1 MKKKICQ
8 VGWKRPSKCVDGLTA
23 RFVGVLFT
31 LLLLWGGDARAL
43 EAEDWVLDNGLRVIL
58 VNEAK
63 APVVVTQVWYQV
75 GGIDEKEGKT
85 GLSHMLEHMMFRG
98 TQSVPAG
105 EYSRII
111 ARNGGED
118 NASTSW
124 DYTDYW
130 SKLSSDQLD
139 LALELEA
146 DRMHNLVLDPEK
158 FRSENLVVR
167 EERRTR
173 FESNPQGRF
182 FEKFKQHLF
191 QDHPYGRSVIGSM
204 RDIVNYTV
212 QDLEAWYYTHYT
224 PDNAVLLVVGDVDF
238 VRARALIHRYFG
250 ALPSGGGNKRVRLP
264 KDQNVVGGRR
274 LMEQDKE
281 AMGSVL
287 HVAWLVPSLTFGRT
301 EDVYPLDVL
310 AAVLGGGGSG
320 RLYRRIVVE
329 QKKAVSVQTQY
340 GGTSLG
346 PESFEISL
354 EPRDGLPVAELEGA
368 VLSELGAMMEEVV
381 SELELQR
388 AKNGLLAD
396 RIYAMDSVDHL
407 AGMIGRLAING
418 LDWRAVVEHYPEKVQ
433 EVTGLQIRDV
443 MRRYLS
449 REKAVVGVLMP

>member
-8 VGWKRPSKCVDGLTA
+8 VGWKHRSRFVDGLIA
-23 RFVGVLFT
+23 LMVGISSLF
-31 LLLLWGGDARAL
+31 LVWGG
-43 EAEDWVLDNGLRVIL
+43 EAQAVEAQDWVLHNGLRVIL

-63 APVVVTQVWYQV
+63 APVVVTQVWYRV
-75 GGIDEKEGKT
+75 GGIDERDGKT

-98 TQSVPAG
+98 TRAVPAG

-139 LALELEA
+139 LALKLEA

-182 FEKFKQHLF
+182 FEKFKHHFF
-191 QDHPYGRSVIGSM
+191 QNHPYGRPVIGWM
-204 RDIVNYTV
+204 QDIVNYTV
-212 QDLEAWYYTHYT
+212 QDLETWYRSHYT

-238 VRARALIHRYFG
+238 VRAKGMIQDYFG
-250 ALPSGGGNKRVRLP
+250 AIPSGGQKERTRLP
-264 KDQNVVGGRR
+264 KDQKIVGGRR
-274 LMEQDKE
+274 LVVQDKE
-281 AMGSVL
+281 AMGAVL
-287 HVAWLVPSLTFGRT
+287 HMAWPVASLTFGRL

-329 QKKAVSVQTQY
+329 QQKAVSVQAQY

-346 PESFEISL
+346 PETFEISL
-354 EPRDGLPVAELEGA
+354 EPRDGLPVAEVEAA
-368 VLSELGAMMEEVV
+368 VLAELGTMMEQVV
-381 SELELQR
+381 GDQELQR
-388 AKNGLLAD
+388 AKNSLLAE
-396 RIYAMDSVDHL
+396 RIYAMDSIDHL

-418 LDWRAVVEHYPEKVQ
+418 LDWRAVVDHYPEKVQ

-443 MRRYLS
+443 VRRYLVQDH
-449 REKAVVGVLMP
+449 AIVGILTP